1 MVANML
7 IAECEAAERLN
18 GDKAPANVQPQPS
31 GPWHHDLG
39 HIHPMKSMETAVASV
54 EAGEVMREDVANALG
69 LDIAEMDAENAR
81 DRERDQIAPGT
92 WTTLGEVGVGVW
104 SDGLTDLEEIVIAG
118 VVRRPTTPR

>member
-39 HIHPMKSMETAVASV
+39 HIHPMKSMETAAAGV
-54 EAGEVMREDVANALG
+54 EAGEVMREDVADALG
-69 LDIAEMDAENAR
+69 LDIAESMPKMLVIESGIR
-81 DRERDQIAPGT
+81 SHQVRGRLSERWVLVSGRT
-92 WTTLGEVGVGVW
+92 G
-104 SDGLTDLEEIVIAG
+104 
-118 VVRRPTTPR
+118 